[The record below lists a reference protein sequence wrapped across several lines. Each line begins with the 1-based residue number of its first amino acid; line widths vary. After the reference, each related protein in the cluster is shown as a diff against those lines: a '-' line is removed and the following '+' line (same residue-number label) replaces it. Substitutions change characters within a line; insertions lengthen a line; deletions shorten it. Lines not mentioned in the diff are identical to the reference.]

1 MDPPGDPEGR
11 LPRTRSGYR
20 LIAVAAIVGS
30 LVTLYLGRNLWFF
43 GDEFAFVLDR
53 SATSMADLMRPHNE
67 HWSIVPILVYRSIF
81 SVVSL
86 SSYLPYLGAL
96 AVINASIGTLAGVI
110 LRKAGAPLGV
120 AALVA
125 LGVTVLGAGAENL
138 VWAFQIGF
146 TLSLA
151 TALAVVLVL
160 GFGDRSRRED
170 WLAASLLV
178 LGVASSGIGFAGL
191 AGAVVALVLQR
202 DWRRLTRV
210 AGPAAVIGVAW
221 LLIYR
226 GAITDSHGSPSITE
240 TVLALPR
247 YIGTGLTSALN
258 AVIGFGIGVGFAA
271 LVAVII
277 ALVVWFGGHWPAP
290 ISVSM
295 PLAAAAAMYV
305 STGIARAQQFGIEQA
320 TASRYTHIGGVLL
333 TVGLGSALVSSQAFR
348 RHWRHP
354 ATRFIMIGALC
365 VATLVHV
372 AGVREFAYN
381 RAGLTEPTRH
391 GVVAAILAIESDET
405 SGFIPWAQPVPR
417 NPDVSAESLAA
428 ALESGQL
435 RLRESDRRAVGAE
448 QIAGAAASMKAQW
461 TEPGRV
467 PAASVMLIGQADVE
481 VEPAGGCIVVTPL
494 GPEAHVVIAVA
505 RGGAIS
511 FATSGRGAAEAF
523 VDTVHG
529 FATAP
534 ALWREIAPGR
544 PVDLVVAQAGDRAT
558 VVRVD
563 LASEAPFEVCATLD
577 T

>member
-1 MDPPGDPEGR
+1 MDSPGDPDGR

-20 LIAVAAIVGS
+20 LITIAAIVGS

-43 GDEFAFVLDR
+43 GDEFAFILDR
-53 SATSMADLMRPHNE
+53 SATSLADLMRPHNE

-202 DWRRLTRV
+202 DWRRLARV
-210 AGPAAVIGVAW
+210 VGPAAVIGVAW
-221 LLIYR
+221 LSIYR
-226 GAITDSHGSPSITE
+226 GAITGSHGSPSITE
-240 TVLALPR
+240 TLLLLPR
-247 YIGTGLTSALN
+247 YVGTGLTAALD

-271 LVAVII
+271 LVAVIV
-277 ALVVWFGGHWPAP
+277 ALVAWFGGHWRPP
-290 ISVSM
+290 ITVSM

-305 STGIARAQQFGIEQA
+305 STGIARAQHFGIEQA
-320 TASRYTHIGGVLL
+320 ASSRYTHVGGVLL
-333 TVGLGSALVSSQAFR
+333 TVGLGSALVSSQTFR

-354 ATRFIMIGALC
+354 AARFIITGALC
-365 VATLVHV
+365 IAALAHV
-372 AGVREFAYN
+372 AALREFAHN
-381 RAGLTEPTRH
+381 RTGLTDPTRD
-391 GVVAAILAIESDET
+391 GVVAAILAIESDE
-405 SGFIPWAQPVPR
+405 SAGFIPWAQPVPR

-428 ALESGQL
+428 ALDSGQL
-435 RLRESDRRAVGAE
+435 RLGDSDRGAVGAE
-448 QIAGAAASMKAQW
+448 QIAVATASMKAQW

-467 PAASVMLIGQADVE
+467 PAASAMLIEQVDVE
-481 VEPAGGCIVVTPL
+481 VERVDGCVVVTPL
-494 GPEAHVVIAVA
+494 GPEAHVVLAVA

-511 FATSGRGAAEAF
+511 FASSGPGTAEAF
-523 VDTVHG
+523 IDTVGG

-534 ALWREIAPGR
+534 ALWRELAPDQ

-558 VVRVD
+558 LVRVS
-563 LASEAPFEVCATLD
+563 LVSEAPFGVCATLD